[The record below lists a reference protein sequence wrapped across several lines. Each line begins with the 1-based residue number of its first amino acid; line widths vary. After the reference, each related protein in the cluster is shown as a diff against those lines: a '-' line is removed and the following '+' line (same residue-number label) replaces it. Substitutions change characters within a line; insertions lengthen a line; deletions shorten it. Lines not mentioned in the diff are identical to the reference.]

1 MAASACASCTETLRF
16 ESFRAEGNNVTLRAM
31 SLRAEDLCR
40 LSVGELRL
48 RFGEGRGG
56 PGDGDEAN
64 GSGEEL
70 PRGGLQALR
79 DDPRAG
85 ARDVA
90 ARIDRRLNAARAEG
104 RRLTRLSA
112 FEQEL
117 WDRGIELVG
126 GVDEV
131 GMAPLA
137 GPVIAAA
144 VILPRGTRLV
154 GVNDSKQL
162 SPEEREDLAPRI
174 RACAVAVGIGRAEV
188 HEIDSIN
195 IYHAGLLALR
205 RAVLALQPQPQH
217 LLVDAR
223 NLRDLPMPQQAI
235 IKGDAKSITIGAA
248 SIVAKVHRDALMVEL
263 DREYPGYGFAEHKGY
278 PTPVHLAALEAL
290 GACPIH
296 RRSFA
301 PVARKLGLLRDFGQG
316 ELFPAPQPPPA
327 SFPTSKDPSLG

>member
-1 MAASACASCTETLRF
+1 M
-16 ESFRAEGNNVTLRAM
+16 GLRA
-31 SLRAEDLCR
+31 ADLLA
-40 LSVGELRL
+40 LSVDDLRT
-48 RFGEGRGG
+48 RFG
-56 PGDGDEAN
+56 DGA
-64 GSGEEL
+64 EEL

-79 DDPRAG
+79 EDPRAG
-85 ARDVA
+85 AREVA
-90 ARIDRRLNAARAEG
+90 RRIDRKLNAARAEG
-104 RRLTRLSA
+104 RRLTRLSS

-117 WDRGIELVG
+117 WDQGVELVG

-144 VILPRGTRLV
+144 VILPRGTRLQ

-162 SPEEREDLAPRI
+162 SREEREELEPRI

-205 RAVLALQPQPQH
+205 RAVLALLPAPQH

-223 NLRDLPMPQQAI
+223 KLKDLPCPQQAI

-248 SIVAKVHRDALMVEL
+248 SIVAKVHRDALMAEL
-263 DREYPGYGFAEHKGY
+263 DREHPGYGFAEHKGY
-278 PTPVHLAALEAL
+278 PTPVHLAALESL

-301 PVARKLGLLRDFGQG
+301 PVARKLGLDRCAAQG
-316 ELFPAPQPPPA
+316 DLFAQPRPQATVA
-327 SFPTSKDPSLG
+327 SEPRS